1 MDYGGMRSSL
11 TCVPPAYHKLQCGG
25 ARALPKPPNTQ
36 LRSKELEQME
46 RFPYETPEI
55 VDTFEALEVMGAAEG
70 QVCGNGSQTTII
82 CAG

>member
-1 MDYGGMRSSL
+1 
-11 TCVPPAYHKLQCGG
+11 
-25 ARALPKPPNTQ
+25 
-36 LRSKELEQME
+36 ME